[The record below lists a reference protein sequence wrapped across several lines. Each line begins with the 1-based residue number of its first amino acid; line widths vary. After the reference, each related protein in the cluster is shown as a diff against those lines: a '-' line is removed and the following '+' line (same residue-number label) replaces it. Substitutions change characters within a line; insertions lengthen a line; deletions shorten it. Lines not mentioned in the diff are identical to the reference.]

1 MESEKKQQVSD
12 TLQETAT
19 PIKVGLFKFLVKQ
32 PTLGQIYDMGAVAI
46 NIQDADLREKMESA
60 QRVNV
65 IAEAITHY
73 NDARIM
79 QQVFMI
85 LLFRRKLWRWVWK
98 RYILHRL
105 TVDKFNELVAIVG
118 RSFNI
123 NFFLTSIIF
132 LKQTTKITEPKQ
144 TTAHGQQS
152 EA

>member
-12 TLQETAT
+12 VLNEKPQ
-19 PIKVGLFKFLVKQ
+19 PLKVGRFTFRVKQ
-32 PTLGQIYDMGAVAI
+32 PTLAQIYEMGAVAI
-46 NIQDADLREKMESA
+46 DLQDGDLQRKIAENA
-60 QRVNV
+60 RVNV
-65 IAEAITHY
+65 IAEAIAHH

-79 QQVFMI
+79 QQVFLI
-85 LLFRRKLWRWVWK
+85 LLFRSRKWRWLWK

-105 TVDKFNELVAIVG
+105 TVDKFNELIGIVG

-144 TTAHGQQS
+144 TTALGQQS
-152 EA
+152 EE